1 MSFKAFARGDVLVV
15 RSLKI
20 CLALGGLSLL
30 AACSGTDY
38 SPNTYA
44 SGAAQQAQKVD
55 AGIVIG
61 FREVMISANG
71 TVGAVTGGAAGGVLG
86 SQVGSS
92 SLDNALGGVIGSAVG
107 SVVGTTIEHVAG
119 DTKGWEYIVKKR
131 NGDMLSVTQTEPK
144 PLALGQKVLVI
155 SSNAQA
161 RVIADYSVDI
171 PIEKN
176 AAEKAADVKEK
187 LAEEKAKADT
197 EKAQADAAKAKADA
211 LRAQAEAEKAQ
222 ADAAR
227 AKAEAEAAKPIVID
241 PPASTSPAPTDQ
253 SQPSPPAPAN
263 RDATPPATDDTPKAA
278 PQ

>member
-15 RSLKI
+15 PSLKI

-211 LRAQAEAEKAQ
+211 LRA
-222 ADAAR
+222 
-227 AKAEAEAAKPIVID
+227 KAEAEAAKPIVTD
-241 PPASTSPAPTDQ
+241 PPASTSPAQTDQ

>member
-1 MSFKAFARGDVLVV
+1 MA

-20 CLALGGLSLL
+20 CLVLGSLSLL
-30 AACSGTDY
+30 TACGGTDY

-44 SGAAQQAQKVD
+44 SGAAQSASKVD
-55 AGIVIG
+55 AGFVIG

-86 SQVGSS
+86 SQAGSS
-92 SLDNALGGVIGSAVG
+92 GLDNALGGVIGSAVG
-107 SVVGTTIEHVAG
+107 SIVGSTIEHVTG

-155 SSNAQA
+155 SGAQQS

-171 PIEKN
+171 QIEKT
-176 AAEKAADVKEK
+176 AAEKAADEKERLSQEK
-187 LAEEKAKADT
+187 ARADLDKAKADAEKAKADA
-197 EKAQADAAKAKADA
+197 EKAK
-211 LRAQAEAEKAQ
+211 AEAEKAQ
-222 ADAAR
+222 ADASR
-227 AKAEAEAAKPIVID
+227 AKADAAKP
-241 PPASTSPAPTDQ
+241 APGEA
-253 SQPSPPAPAN
+253 PPPAPA
-263 RDATPPATDDTPKAA
+263 DQDPQPAPP

>member
-1 MSFKAFARGDVLVV
+1 MA

-20 CLALGGLSLL
+20 CLVLGSLSLL
-30 AACSGTDY
+30 TACGGTDY

-44 SGAAQQAQKVD
+44 SGAAQSASKVD
-55 AGIVIG
+55 AGFVIG

-86 SQVGSS
+86 SQAGSNG
-92 SLDNALGGVIGSAVG
+92 LDNALGGVIGSAVG
-107 SVVGTTIEHVAG
+107 SIVGSTIEHVTG

-155 SSNAQA
+155 NGAQQS
-161 RVIADYSVDI
+161 RVIPDYSVDI
-171 PIEKN
+171 QIEKT
-176 AAEKAADVKEK
+176 AAEKAADEKER
-187 LAEEKAKADT
+187 LAQEKAKADT
-197 EKAQADAAKAKADA
+197 EKAQADAEKAKADA
-211 LRAQAEAEKAQ
+211 ERAKAEAEKAQ

-227 AKAEAEAAKPIVID
+227 ARAEAVK
-241 PPASTSPAPTDQ
+241 PAPDA
-253 SQPSPPAPAN
+253 PPPAPAN
-263 RDATPPATDDTPKAA
+263 QDQQPTPP

>member
-1 MSFKAFARGDVLVV
+1 VAC
-15 RSLKI
+15 SLKI
-20 CLALGGLSLL
+20 CLVLGSLGVL

-55 AGIVIG
+55 AGFVIG

-92 SLDNALGGVIGSAVG
+92 SMDNALGGVIGSAVG
-107 SVVGTTIEHVAG
+107 SVVGTTIEHVTG
-119 DTKGWEYIVKKR
+119 DTKGWEYIVKKH

-161 RVIADYSVDI
+161 RVIPDYSVDI
-171 PIEKN
+171 PIEKT
-176 AAEKAADVKEK
+176 AAEKAADEKEK
-187 LAEEKAKADT
+187 LAQEKAKADT

-222 ADAAR
+222 FDAAR
-227 AKAEAEAAKPIVID
+227 AKAEAAKPVVAD
-241 PPASTSPAPTDQ
+241 PPAAPQAPATPAPADET
-253 SQPSPPAPAN
+253 PPAP
-263 RDATPPATDDTPKAA
+263 
-278 PQ
+278 Q